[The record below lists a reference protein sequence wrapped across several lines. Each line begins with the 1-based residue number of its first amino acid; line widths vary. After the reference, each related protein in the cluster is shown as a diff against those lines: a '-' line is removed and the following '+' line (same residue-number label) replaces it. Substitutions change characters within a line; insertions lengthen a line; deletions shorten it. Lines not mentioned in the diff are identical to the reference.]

1 MPPFIELRNITKTF
15 GPLRA
20 NDNISLRF
28 EKGEIYALL
37 GENGAGKTTLMNILY
52 GLYEPDEGEI
62 LVEGSPIHFR
72 SPVDAIRV
80 GIGMIHQHFM
90 LAPVL
95 TVAENV
101 MAGEEN
107 LKFGFVL
114 DYRKTASRIQEISE
128 QYGMELNPEDV
139 VSSLPV
145 GIQQRVEI
153 VKLLYRNA
161 NFLILDE
168 PTAVLNPQEI
178 ERLFDVLKSLAA
190 QGKTILFITHK
201 LKEVMAIADKVAVMR
216 AGKLIATVDPIDM
229 NEQKLAELMVGREV
243 VLRVEKK
250 TSQPGKPVL
259 QVKDL
264 QVLNDRENLVVAGAT
279 FEVHEGEIL
288 GLAGVQGN
296 GQTEL
301 IEAITGLRA
310 TFSGSIFVDGK
321 EATNYTPRQITELG
335 VGHIPEDRQ
344 RDGLV
349 LSSPLTT
356 NIILCSYYKPP
367 FARGIILQQKE
378 IEKETQERIEE
389 FDVRTTGSEA
399 LAGSL
404 SGGNQQKVII
414 AREFSRSLKLL
425 IAAQPTRGLDV
436 GSIEYVHH
444 QIVQKRDHG
453 TAVLLVSTELDEIM
467 SLSDRIA
474 VISQGKIVGIVDAA
488 NVKKEQLGLMM
499 AGVHSADIEKS

>member
-1 MPPFIELRNITKTF
+1 MPPVIELRNITKTF

-62 LVEGSPIHFR
+62 LVEGSPIYFR

-80 GIGMIHQHFM
+80 GIGMVHQHFM

-107 LKFGFVL
+107 LKLGFVL
-114 DYRKTASRIQEISE
+114 DYRKTASRIHEISE
-128 QYGMELNPEDV
+128 QYGMELNPDDV

-216 AGKLIATVDPIDM
+216 AGKLIATVDPGDM

-321 EATNYTPRQITELG
+321 DATNYTPRQVTELG

-356 NIILCSYYKPP
+356 NMILCSYYKPP
-367 FARGIILQQKE
+367 FAKGFVLQQKE
-378 IEKETQERIEE
+378 IEKETQERINE
-389 FDVRTTGSEA
+389 FDVRTTGGEA

-414 AREFSRSLKLL
+414 AREFSRPLKLL

-436 GSIEYVHH
+436 GSIEYVHN

-474 VISQGKIVGIVDAA
+474 VISQGKIIGIVDAA

-499 AGVHSADIEKS
+499 AGVHSTDIEKS